1 MTGNEKSHVIIQNM
15 AFSVNTK
22 QKKRKYALA
31 EVEVG
36 LAKIASLKTGQ
47 YYMAANGQSPRSAK

>member
-1 MTGNEKSHVIIQNM
+1 MMIGNEKSYVIIQNM

-22 QKKRKYALA
+22 QKKRKCALM

-36 LAKIASLKTGQ
+36 V
-47 YYMAANGQSPRSAK
+47 